1 MSTDYLNLTVK
12 LLKKI
17 HIKNHKKF
25 LQAAKYFYNTYKK
38 GGLIYIFGT
47 GHSHLL
53 ALDGHY
59 RAGGLAAIC
68 PILDEKIMLHKNA
81 IKGSVIERTPGVSKK
96 ILKKYPIKTNDTFLV
111 FSNSGVNHAPIEA
124 ANYALKKGCKV
135 IGISSSNYARIA
147 PVSKIGKKLN
157 EVCSLHIDN
166 FGPPGDA
173 LIAIKK
179 NIKVSA
185 FSTIAGSFI
194 LNSIIKET
202 AKIAKKDKNFP
213 FYISSNMPN
222 AKNNNYKLLNKYKK
236 INPHL

>member
-1 MSTDYLNLTVK
+1 MSSDYLNLTIK

-17 HIKNHKKF
+17 HLKNNKKI
-25 LQAAKYFYNTYKK
+25 LKAAKYFYNSYKN
-38 GGLIYIFGT
+38 GGLVYIFGT
-47 GHSHLL
+47 GHSHLIS
-53 ALDGHY
+53 LDGHY
-59 RAGGLAAIC
+59 RAGGFAAIC
-68 PILDEKIMLHKNA
+68 PIIDEKIMLHKNA
-81 IKGSVIERTPGVSKK
+81 IKGSNYERSPGVSKK
-96 ILKKYPIKTNDTFLV
+96 ILNKYSINKKDTFVV

-124 ANYALKKGCKV
+124 AAYALAKGCKV
-135 IGISSSNYARIA
+135 ISISSSNYAKIA
-147 PVSKIGKKLN
+147 PKSKIGKKLS
-157 EVCSLHIDN
+157 EVCSIHIDN

-173 LIAIKK
+173 LVSIKK

-202 AKIAKKDKNFP
+202 AKISKKDKNFP

-222 AKNNNYKLLNKYKK
+222 AKKNNQKLLNKYKK

>member
-1 MSTDYLNLTVK
+1 MSTDYLNLIIK

-17 HIKNHKKF
+17 HKKNNKKF
-25 LQAAKYFYNTYKK
+25 VQAAKYFYNSYKK
-38 GGLIYIFGT
+38 NGLIYIFGT
-47 GHSHLL
+47 GHSHLIS
-53 ALDGHY
+53 LDGHY

-81 IKGSVIERTPGVSKK
+81 LKGSAHERTPGVSNK
-96 ILKKYPIKTNDTFLV
+96 ILKKYDITSTDTFVV

-124 ANYALKKGCKV
+124 AKYALKKGCKV
-135 IGISSSNYARIA
+135 IAISSSNYAKIA
-147 PVSKIGKKLN
+147 PLSKIGKKLSD
-157 EVCSLHIDN
+157 VCSLHVDN

-173 LIAIKK
+173 LISVKK

-213 FYISSNMPN
+213 FYISSNMPK
-222 AKNNNYKLLNKYKK
+222 AKKNNKKLLNKYKK